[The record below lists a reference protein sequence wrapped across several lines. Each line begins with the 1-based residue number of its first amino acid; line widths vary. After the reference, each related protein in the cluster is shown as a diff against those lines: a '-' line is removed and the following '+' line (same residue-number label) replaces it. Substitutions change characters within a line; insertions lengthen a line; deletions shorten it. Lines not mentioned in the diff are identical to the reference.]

1 MNINKKEIVNEINNL
16 THQKYQIEQKLLSLQ
31 KQYSEFLKPECKQYI
46 GKCYID
52 ARNKRYVKIVS
63 QYGYSPNT
71 VTGLCVKMGA
81 ILKYNVDNEGLRFID
96 PIISLKEEFIYFD
109 SILIEQELSEMQ
121 EISSEEF
128 TNEMDDIY
136 KQFKIEVNSA
146 AKTIDEIAQ
155 NL

>member
-1 MNINKKEIVNEINNL
+1 
-16 THQKYQIEQKLLSLQ
+16 
-31 KQYSEFLKPECKQYI
+31 
-46 GKCYID
+46 
-52 ARNKRYVKIVS
+52 
-63 QYGYSPNT
+63 
-71 VTGLCVKMGA
+71 MGA

-96 PIISLKEEFIYFD
+96 PIISLNEELVYFD

-121 EISSEEF
+121 EISPEEF

-146 AKTIDEIAQ
+146 ANTIDEIAK

>member
-1 MNINKKEIVNEINNL
+1 MTNIKEEIKALKNLRDQIDRIIKKYYIEQLN
-16 THQKYQIEQKLLSLQ
+16 QQIEDN
-31 KQYSEFLKPECKQYI
+31 KQYI

-52 ARNKRYVKIVS
+52 ARNKRYVKIIS

-96 PIISLKEEFIYFD
+96 PIVSLNEEFLYFD

-121 EISSEEF
+121 EISPEEF

-146 AKTIDEIAQ
+146 ANTIDEIAQ

>member
-1 MNINKKEIVNEINNL
+1 MTNIKEEIKSLKNLRDQIDRIIKKYYIEQL
-16 THQKYQIEQKLLSLQ
+16 DQQIEDN
-31 KQYSEFLKPECKQYI
+31 KQYI

-81 ILKYNVDNEGLRFID
+81 ILKYNVDNEGLRFMD
-96 PIISLKEEFIYFD
+96 PVVSLNEEFVYFD

-146 AKTIDEIAQ
+146 ANTIDEIAK

>member
-1 MNINKKEIVNEINNL
+1 MTNIKEEIKALKNLRDQIDRTIKKYYIEQL
-16 THQKYQIEQKLLSLQ
+16 DQQIEDN
-31 KQYSEFLKPECKQYI
+31 KQYI

-52 ARNKRYVKIVS
+52 TRNKRYVKIVS

-96 PIISLKEEFIYFD
+96 PIVSLNEEFLYFD
-109 SILIEQELSEMQ
+109 SILVEQELSEMQ
-121 EISSEEF
+121 EISPEKF

>member
-1 MNINKKEIVNEINNL
+1 MTNIKEEIKALKNLRDQIDRIIKKYYIEQLN
-16 THQKYQIEQKLLSLQ
+16 QQIEDN
-31 KQYSEFLKPECKQYI
+31 KQYI

-96 PIISLKEEFIYFD
+96 PIISLNEEFLYFD

-121 EISSEEF
+121 EISPEEF

-136 KQFKIEVNSA
+136 KQFKIEVNSV

>member
-1 MNINKKEIVNEINNL
+1 MTNIKEEIKALKNLRDQIDRIIKKYYIEQLN
-16 THQKYQIEQKLLSLQ
+16 QQIEDN
-31 KQYSEFLKPECKQYI
+31 KQYI

-96 PIISLKEEFIYFD
+96 PIISLNEEFLYFD

-121 EISSEEF
+121 EISPEEF

>member
-1 MNINKKEIVNEINNL
+1 MTNIKEEIKALKNLRDQIDRIIKKYYIEQLN
-16 THQKYQIEQKLLSLQ
+16 QQIEDN
-31 KQYSEFLKPECKQYI
+31 KQYI

-81 ILKYNVDNEGLRFID
+81 ILKYNIDNEGLRFID
-96 PIISLKEEFIYFD
+96 PIVSLKEEFVYFD

-121 EISSEEF
+121 EISPEEF

-136 KQFKIEVNSA
+136 KQFKIEVNSGA
-146 AKTIDEIAQ
+146 RTIDEIAQ